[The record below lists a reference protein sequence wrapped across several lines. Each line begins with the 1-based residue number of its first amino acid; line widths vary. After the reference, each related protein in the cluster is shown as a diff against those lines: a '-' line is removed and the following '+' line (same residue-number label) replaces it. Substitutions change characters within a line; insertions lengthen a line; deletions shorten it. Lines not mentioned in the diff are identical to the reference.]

1 MFDKLRHENREIAD
15 DIVKGK
21 ARQYLEEICRF
32 LPDETPEG
40 REVANLIFKIQDEWH
55 KKAVNMLIDYT
66 MNEGND
72 LSDYPHLRQKLVDAI
87 NNGR

>member
-1 MFDKLRHENREIAD
+1 
-15 DIVKGK
+15 
-21 ARQYLEEICRF
+21 
-32 LPDETPEG
+32 
-40 REVANLIFKIQDEWH
+40 
-55 KKAVNMLIDYT
+55 MLIDYT